1 MKLDDLIP
9 MSKLDKKNAA
19 IDFVKLH
26 QNKGYEKGNCQ
37 MFWSGLLHRVFGVK
51 YPDEFIQFEKPAKN
65 TTIKF
70 IDAYI
75 PETKVLIEQKS
86 SNVNLEKPVKQSDG
100 TLLSA
105 IDQAHFY
112 SDMLDYSEMPR
123 WIIVCNFQ
131 EFYIYD
137 MENKQE
143 PPEILYLKD
152 LPQEYYRLNFLID
165 ADSTQI
171 QKETAVSLK
180 AGEIVAQLYDLLKQE
195 FTSANMPITEHVLT
209 SLNILC
215 VRIVFCLY
223 SDSSELFGRKGM
235 FQDLLKSRNEIN
247 LRETLMRLFKVL
259 NQKQNERDPFL
270 EDDFAAFPYINGG
283 LFQDKNITIPK
294 CTHAIYHLLVEEATK
309 NFDWSEIS
317 PTVFGSVFENT
328 LNPETRGK
336 GGMHYT
342 SIENIHKVI
351 DPLFLD
357 DLKDEFRNIKKQ
369 TILQEKKQALLDL
382 QTKIASLTFLDPAC
396 GSGNFLTQTY
406 ISLRKLENLILESIH
421 CIDKE
426 TNQQTPNLKIK
437 VEIENFHGIEIND
450 FAVTVAKTALW
461 IAELQMMQK
470 TESIMERKI
479 PFFPL
484 KTNAY
489 IHEENALQIDWQN
502 IIPKDKLNYIIGNPP
517 FLGFSLMTKQQKQDQ
532 SRLTTH
538 KILDYVAC
546 WYYKAAE
553 YIQNTDIQVAFV
565 STSSI
570 TQGEQVGP
578 LWTDMIEKYGLHIDF
593 CYRSFPWDQESE
605 ETILYRERQLE
616 LATTRKQGA
625 QKQGRQKKEKKQ
637 KQERIKKAT
646 VTCVIIGF
654 SQTKNDKEKTIFT
667 YTQKP
672 IDDYL
677 DKTKNTKKY
686 ETIVIKQIANNINP
700 YLVDAP
706 NIIVQSRTTPICD
719 VPKMVYANKP
729 TDGGHLIIEEKDYD
743 EFIKKEPKAKK
754 FIKKLIGTQE
764 FLYNKDRYA
773 LWLVDATPQEIKSMP
788 LVQERIEKV
797 RNFRLKSSKK
807 STREKAL
814 TSSLF
819 AEIRHPTT
827 NYLVI
832 PRVTSDQ
839 REYIPMDFV
848 SDTTIATDSLHC
860 IPDCPLYIF
869 AILNSQVHNAWM
881 RVVTGRF
888 GNGYRYSANVVYNN
902 FPFPELTETQKQK
915 LNELGQNILDT
926 RAKYP
931 DSNLAAL
938 YDPLTMPPALRKAH
952 QKLDKEVAKI
962 YNKNWDLDNEA
973 EIVSDLMQMYQQLL
987 TTETTDNKNTENTE
1001 DDETTE
1007 TTEDDE
1013 TTETTETT
1021 DNKNIET
1028 TENTELETTDKNKN
1042 IDKKQ
1047 STKTKTRKSK
1057 KQTTKNTETT
1067 DNKNI
1072 ETTENTENTELETTD
1087 KKESKKTKTTKNKNT
1102 KNTETTEKEN
1112 KELENKQIKAK
1123 TRKIKK
1129 TDNNETEDKENKQ
1142 TKVKTRKIKKTDN
1155 NEIEDKENKQTKVKT
1170 RKTKKTDNNE
1180 TETEI
1185 YASSPM
1191 TSKRTIKKVTP
1202 KATKATIKST
1212 TNKKVAKSK
1221 VTTKSTKETKTTNEK
1236 IEKKVV
1242 KLKIITSKVTK
1253 TTTFQK
1259 LRVKK
1264 EC

>member
-19 IDFVKLH
+19 IDFVKLY

-37 MFWSGLLHRVFGVK
+37 MFWSVLLHRVFGVK
-51 YPDEFIQFEKPAKN
+51 HPEKFIQFEKPAKN

-86 SNVNLEKPVKQSDG
+86 SHINLEKPVKQSDG

-195 FTSANMPITEHVLT
+195 FTSANIPITEHVLT

-223 SDSSELFGRKGM
+223 ADSSELFGRKGM
-235 FQDLLKSRNEIN
+235 FQDLLKSREIF
-247 LRETLMRLFKVL
+247 LRDTLIKLFKVL

-270 EDDFAAFPYINGG
+270 DDDFGAFPYINGG
-283 LFQDKNITIPK
+283 LFQDENITIPK

-369 TILQEKKQALLDL
+369 TILQEKKQALLNL

-426 TNQQTPNLKIK
+426 TNHTTPNLKIK

-479 PFFPL
+479 TFFPL

-489 IHEENALQIDWQN
+489 IHEENALQIDWQD

-517 FLGFSLMTKQQKQDQ
+517 FLGSKYMTKQQKQDQ
-532 SRLTTH
+532 LLLTTH
-538 KILDYVAC
+538 KKLDYVVC

-553 YIQNTDIQVAFV
+553 YIQNTNIKVAFV
-565 STSSI
+565 STNSI
-570 TQGEQVGP
+570 TQGEQVGL
-578 LWTDMIEKYGLHIDF
+578 LWTDMIEKYNLHIDL
-593 CYRSFPWDQESE
+593 P
-605 ETILYRERQLE
+605 
-616 LATTRKQGA
+616 
-625 QKQGRQKKEKKQ
+625 
-637 KQERIKKAT
+637 
-646 VTCVIIGF
+646 
-654 SQTKNDKEKTIFT
+654 
-667 YTQKP
+667 
-672 IDDYL
+672 
-677 DKTKNTKKY
+677 
-686 ETIVIKQIANNINP
+686 
-700 YLVDAP
+700 
-706 NIIVQSRTTPICD
+706 
-719 VPKMVYANKP
+719 
-729 TDGGHLIIEEKDYD
+729 
-743 EFIKKEPKAKK
+743 
-754 FIKKLIGTQE
+754 
-764 FLYNKDRYA
+764 
-773 LWLVDATPQEIKSMP
+773 
-788 LVQERIEKV
+788 
-797 RNFRLKSSKK
+797 
-807 STREKAL
+807 
-814 TSSLF
+814 
-819 AEIRHPTT
+819 
-827 NYLVI
+827 
-832 PRVTSDQ
+832 
-839 REYIPMDFV
+839 
-848 SDTTIATDSLHC
+848 
-860 IPDCPLYIF
+860 
-869 AILNSQVHNAWM
+869 
-881 RVVTGRF
+881 
-888 GNGYRYSANVVYNN
+888 
-902 FPFPELTETQKQK
+902 
-915 LNELGQNILDT
+915 
-926 RAKYP
+926 
-931 DSNLAAL
+931 
-938 YDPLTMPPALRKAH
+938 
-952 QKLDKEVAKI
+952 
-962 YNKNWDLDNEA
+962 
-973 EIVSDLMQMYQQLL
+973 
-987 TTETTDNKNTENTE
+987 
-1001 DDETTE
+1001 
-1007 TTEDDE
+1007 
-1013 TTETTETT
+1013 
-1021 DNKNIET
+1021 
-1028 TENTELETTDKNKN
+1028 
-1042 IDKKQ
+1042 
-1047 STKTKTRKSK
+1047 
-1057 KQTTKNTETT
+1057 
-1067 DNKNI
+1067 
-1072 ETTENTENTELETTD
+1072 
-1087 KKESKKTKTTKNKNT
+1087 
-1102 KNTETTEKEN
+1102 
-1112 KELENKQIKAK
+1112 
-1123 TRKIKK
+1123 
-1129 TDNNETEDKENKQ
+1129 
-1142 TKVKTRKIKKTDN
+1142 
-1155 NEIEDKENKQTKVKT
+1155 
-1170 RKTKKTDNNE
+1170 
-1180 TETEI
+1180 
-1185 YASSPM
+1185 
-1191 TSKRTIKKVTP
+1191 
-1202 KATKATIKST
+1202 
-1212 TNKKVAKSK
+1212 
-1221 VTTKSTKETKTTNEK
+1221 
-1236 IEKKVV
+1236 
-1242 KLKIITSKVTK
+1242 
-1253 TTTFQK
+1253 
-1259 LRVKK
+1259 
-1264 EC
+1264 

>member
-19 IDFVKLH
+19 IDFVKLYK
-26 QNKGYEKGNCQ
+26 NKGYEKGNCQ
-37 MFWSGLLHRVFGVK
+37 MFWSVLLHRVFGVK
-51 YPDEFIQFEKPAKN
+51 HPEKFIQFEKPAKN

-86 SNVNLEKPVKQSDG
+86 SHVNLEKPIKQCDG

-105 IDQAHFY
+105 IDQAHYY

-137 MENKQE
+137 MENKQK

-195 FTSANMPITEHVLT
+195 FTSANIPITEHVLT

-223 SDSSELFGRKGM
+223 ADSSELFGRKGM

-259 NQKQNERDPFL
+259 NQKQEERDPFL
-270 EDDFAAFPYINGG
+270 EYDLAAFPYINGG
-283 LFQDKNITIPK
+283 LFQDENITIPG
-294 CTHAIYHLLVEEATK
+294 CGHSVYHLLVEEATK

-426 TNQQTPNLKIK
+426 TNQTTPNLKIK

-479 PFFPL
+479 TFFPL

-489 IHEENALQIDWQN
+489 IHEENALQIDWQD
-502 IIPKDKLNYIIGNPP
+502 IIPKHKLHYIIGNPP
-517 FLGFSLMTKQQKQDQ
+517 FLGKTYMTKQQKQDQ
-532 SRLTTH
+532 SKLTKH
-538 KILDYVAC
+538 KMLDYVAC

-553 YIQNTDIQVAFV
+553 YIQNTDIRVAFV

-578 LWTDMIEKYGLHIDF
+578 LWTDMIEKYNLHIDF
-593 CYRSFPWDQESE
+593 CHRSFPWDQESE

-654 SQTKNDKEKTIFT
+654 SQTKNDKDKIIFT

-677 DKTKNTKKY
+677 ENKKTQKKY
-686 ETIVIKQIANNINP
+686 ETIVTKQIANNINP

-706 NIIVQSRTTPICD
+706 NIMVTRRTTPLCN
-719 VPKMVYANKP
+719 VPKMIRGNMP
-729 TDGGHLIIEEKDYD
+729 IDGGHLIIEENEYE

-754 FIKKLIGTQE
+754 FIKKLMGAQE

-773 LWLVDATPQEIKSMP
+773 LWLVDATPQEIQSMP
-788 LVQERIEKV
+788 LVYDRVQKV
-797 RNFRLKSSKK
+797 RKTRLNSVDPGARKLAA
-807 STREKAL
+807 TP
-814 TSSLF
+814 SLF
-819 AEIRHPTT
+819 REQNNPKQAMI
-827 NYLVI
+827 I
-832 PRVTSDQ
+832 PEVSSDRRQ
-839 REYIPMDFV
+839 YIPMDFI
-848 SDTTIATDSLHC
+848 SNTTITTNLLQC
-860 IPDCPLYIF
+860 IPNCPLYIF
-869 AILNSQVHNAWM
+869 AILNSQIHNAWM
-881 RVVTGRF
+881 RVVAGRF
-888 GNGYRYSANVVYNN
+888 GMGYIYSVFVVYNN

-931 DSNLAAL
+931 DSTLATL
-938 YDPLTMPPALRKAH
+938 YDPNTMPLPLLKAH

-962 YNKNWDLDNEA
+962 YNKNWDLNNEA
-973 EIVSDLMQMYQQLL
+973 QIVSDLMQMYQQLL
-987 TTETTDNKNTENTE
+987 TTDNKNTETTETE
-1001 DDETTE
+1001 DEEIEDEEIEDEE

-1013 TTETTETT
+1013 TTETTN
-1021 DNKNIET
+1021 NKNIETTET
-1028 TENTELETTDKNKN
+1028 TENTELEYMDNMEIT
-1042 IDKKQ
+1042 DKKQ
-1047 STKTKTRKSK
+1047 SKKTKTRKSK
-1057 KQTTKNTETT
+1057 KQTTEHTETE
-1067 DNKNI
+1067 NI
-1072 ETTENTENTELETTD
+1072 ETENIEN
-1087 KKESKKTKTTKNKNT
+1087 NN
-1102 KNTETTEKEN
+1102 
-1112 KELENKQIKAK
+1112 
-1123 TRKIKK
+1123 
-1129 TDNNETEDKENKQ
+1129 TDNKENKQ
-1142 TKVKTRKIKKTDN
+1142 TKVKTKKTKKNDN
-1155 NEIEDKENKQTKVKT
+1155 NETDDKDIETEQSQKKEKQTKTRETKKTKDNETKVKETKENSNTKVKT
-1170 RKTKKTDNNE
+1170 KKTKKTDNNE

-1185 YASSPM
+1185 YASSPIA
-1191 TSKRTIKKVTP
+1191 SKRTIKKIAT

-1221 VTTKSTKETKTTNEK
+1221 ATIKA
-1236 IEKKVV
+1236 
-1242 KLKIITSKVTK
+1242 TK
-1253 TTTFQK
+1253 TTTSKTKKAITQK
-1259 LRVKK
+1259 TMKIKK
-1264 EC
+1264 VVEEMLKNLDASSE

>member
-51 YPDEFIQFEKPAKN
+51 HPDEFIQFEKPAKN

-86 SNVNLEKPVKQSDG
+86 SHVNLEKPIKQSDG

-105 IDQAHFY
+105 IDQAHYY

-165 ADSTQI
+165 TDSTQI

-195 FTSANMPITEHVLT
+195 FTSANIPITEHVLT

-223 SDSSELFGRKGM
+223 ADSSELFGRKGM
-235 FQDLLKSRNEIN
+235 FQDLLKSRHEID
-247 LRETLMRLFKVL
+247 LRFILIRLFKVL
-259 NQKQNERDPFL
+259 NQKQDERDPFL
-270 EDDFAAFPYINGG
+270 EDDLVAFPYINGG
-283 LFQDKNITIPK
+283 LFQDENITIPR
-294 CTHAIYHLLVEEATK
+294 CGHSVYHLLVEEATK

-369 TILQEKKQALLDL
+369 TILHEKKQALLDL

-426 TNQQTPNLKIK
+426 TKHTTPNLKIK

-479 PFFPL
+479 KFFPL

-489 IHEENALQIDWQN
+489 IHEENALQIDWQD

-517 FLGFSLMTKQQKQDQ
+517 FLGNSWKTKQQKQDQ
-532 SRLTTH
+532 ARLTKH
-538 KILDYVAC
+538 IRLDYVAC

-553 YIQNTDIQVAFV
+553 YIQNTNIQVAFV
-565 STSSI
+565 STNSI

-593 CYRSFPWDQESE
+593 CHRSFPWDQESE
-605 ETILYRERQLE
+605 ETIAYRERQLE
-616 LATTRKQGA
+616 LAFTRKQGA
-625 QKQGRQKKEKKQ
+625 QKKGRKKKEE
-637 KQERIKKAT
+637 KQERIKKAR
-646 VTCVIIGF
+646 VHCVIIGF
-654 SQTKNDKEKTIFT
+654 SQTKNNKEKIIFT
-667 YTQKP
+667 YTKKL
-672 IDDYL
+672 IKDNL
-677 DKTKNTKKY
+677 ENKKTQKKY
-686 ETIVIKQIANNINP
+686 ETIVTKQIANNINP
-700 YLVDAP
+700 YLMDAP
-706 NIIVQSRTTPICD
+706 NIIVKNRSTPLCD
-719 VPKMVYANKP
+719 VPKMIVGNAP
-729 TDGGHLIIEEKDYD
+729 VDGGNLIIKENEIE

-754 FIKKLIGTQE
+754 FIKKFMSAEELI
-764 FLYNKDRYA
+764 YNKDRYV

-788 LVQERIEKV
+788 LVQERLEKV
-797 RNFRLKSSKK
+797 KKMRLQSPNKGTQKG
-807 STREKAL
+807 AL
-814 TSSLF
+814 SPSLF
-819 AEIRHPTT
+819 QMISQPTT
-827 NYLVI
+827 NYLAI
-832 PRVTSDQ
+832 PIVSSER
-839 REYIPMDFV
+839 RNYIPMNYLPH
-848 SDTTIATDSLHC
+848 TTICNNKLQC

-869 AILNSQVHNAWM
+869 AILNSQAHNAWM
-881 RVVTGRF
+881 RVVAGRLKSD
-888 GNGYRYSANVVYNN
+888 YQYASSVVYNN

-915 LNELGQNILDT
+915 LNELGQNILDV

-938 YDPLTMPPALRKAH
+938 YDPLTMPSALLKAH

-987 TTETTDNKNTENTE
+987 TTETTDNKNTETTDTE

-1007 TTEDDE
+1007 NTEDDDIETTDTEDDE
-1013 TTETTETT
+1013 TTEHTEH
-1021 DNKNIET
+1021 
-1028 TENTELETTDKNKN
+1028 TELEYTD
-1042 IDKKQ
+1042 
-1047 STKTKTRKSK
+1047 
-1057 KQTTKNTETT
+1057 NTETT

-1072 ETTENTENTELETTD
+1072 ETTEHTKYIELEYTDNTENIN
-1087 KKESKKTKTTKNKNT
+1087 KKQSTKT
-1102 KNTETTEKEN
+1102 
-1112 KELENKQIKAK
+1112 K

-1129 TDNNETEDKENKQ
+1129 TDNNETEDNSN
-1142 TKVKTRKIKKTDN
+1142 TKVKTK
-1155 NEIEDKENKQTKVKT
+1155 
-1170 RKTKKTDNNE
+1170 KTKKTDNNE

-1185 YASSPM
+1185 YASSPII
-1191 TSKRTIKKVTP
+1191 SKRTIKKVTKP
-1202 KATKATIKST
+1202 KVAIKKATTSKATKIATKPKSATKAINKKATISKAIKKET
-1212 TNKKVAKSK
+1212 KAMKETKITNKKENIKSNITKKIVKSK
-1221 VTTKSTKETKTTNEK
+1221 TKH
-1236 IEKKVV
+1236 
-1242 KLKIITSKVTK
+1242 
-1253 TTTFQK
+1253 QK
-1259 LRVKK
+1259 
-1264 EC
+1264 

>member
-1 MKLDDLIP
+1 MMKLDDLIP

-51 YPDEFIQFEKPAKN
+51 HPDEFIQFEKPAKN

-86 SNVNLEKPVKQSDG
+86 SHVNLEKPVKQCDG

-195 FTSANMPITEHVLT
+195 FTSANIPITEHVLT

-223 SDSSELFGRKGM
+223 ADSSELFGRKGM
-235 FQDLLKSRNEIN
+235 FQDLLKSRTEIN
-247 LRETLMRLFKVL
+247 LRETLIRLFKVL
-259 NQKQNERDPFL
+259 NQKQEERDPFL
-270 EDDFAAFPYINGG
+270 DDDFGAFPYINGG
-283 LFQDKNITIPK
+283 LFQDENITIPK

-369 TILQEKKQALLDL
+369 IILQEKKQALLNL

-426 TNQQTPNLKIK
+426 TKHTTPNLKIK

-470 TESIMERKI
+470 TESVMERKI
-479 PFFPL
+479 IFFPL

-489 IHEENALQIDWQN
+489 IHEENALQIDWQD

-517 FLGFSLMTKQQKQDQ
+517 FLGKKYMTKQQKQDQ
-532 SRLTTH
+532 ARLTKH
-538 KILDYVAC
+538 KMLDYVAC

-578 LWTDMIEKYGLHIDF
+578 LWTDMIEKYGLHI
-593 CYRSFPWDQESE
+593 
-605 ETILYRERQLE
+605 
-616 LATTRKQGA
+616 
-625 QKQGRQKKEKKQ
+625 
-637 KQERIKKAT
+637 
-646 VTCVIIGF
+646 
-654 SQTKNDKEKTIFT
+654 
-667 YTQKP
+667 
-672 IDDYL
+672 
-677 DKTKNTKKY
+677 
-686 ETIVIKQIANNINP
+686 
-700 YLVDAP
+700 
-706 NIIVQSRTTPICD
+706 
-719 VPKMVYANKP
+719 
-729 TDGGHLIIEEKDYD
+729 
-743 EFIKKEPKAKK
+743 
-754 FIKKLIGTQE
+754 
-764 FLYNKDRYA
+764 
-773 LWLVDATPQEIKSMP
+773 
-788 LVQERIEKV
+788 
-797 RNFRLKSSKK
+797 
-807 STREKAL
+807 
-814 TSSLF
+814 
-819 AEIRHPTT
+819 
-827 NYLVI
+827 
-832 PRVTSDQ
+832 
-839 REYIPMDFV
+839 
-848 SDTTIATDSLHC
+848 
-860 IPDCPLYIF
+860 
-869 AILNSQVHNAWM
+869 
-881 RVVTGRF
+881 
-888 GNGYRYSANVVYNN
+888 
-902 FPFPELTETQKQK
+902 
-915 LNELGQNILDT
+915 
-926 RAKYP
+926 
-931 DSNLAAL
+931 
-938 YDPLTMPPALRKAH
+938 
-952 QKLDKEVAKI
+952 
-962 YNKNWDLDNEA
+962 
-973 EIVSDLMQMYQQLL
+973 
-987 TTETTDNKNTENTE
+987 
-1001 DDETTE
+1001 
-1007 TTEDDE
+1007 
-1013 TTETTETT
+1013 
-1021 DNKNIET
+1021 
-1028 TENTELETTDKNKN
+1028 
-1042 IDKKQ
+1042 
-1047 STKTKTRKSK
+1047 
-1057 KQTTKNTETT
+1057 
-1067 DNKNI
+1067 
-1072 ETTENTENTELETTD
+1072 
-1087 KKESKKTKTTKNKNT
+1087 
-1102 KNTETTEKEN
+1102 
-1112 KELENKQIKAK
+1112 
-1123 TRKIKK
+1123 
-1129 TDNNETEDKENKQ
+1129 
-1142 TKVKTRKIKKTDN
+1142 
-1155 NEIEDKENKQTKVKT
+1155 
-1170 RKTKKTDNNE
+1170 
-1180 TETEI
+1180 
-1185 YASSPM
+1185 
-1191 TSKRTIKKVTP
+1191 
-1202 KATKATIKST
+1202 
-1212 TNKKVAKSK
+1212 
-1221 VTTKSTKETKTTNEK
+1221 
-1236 IEKKVV
+1236 
-1242 KLKIITSKVTK
+1242 
-1253 TTTFQK
+1253 
-1259 LRVKK
+1259 
-1264 EC
+1264 

>member
-86 SNVNLEKPVKQSDG
+86 SHINLEKPIKQSDG

-195 FTSANMPITEHVLT
+195 FTSANILITEHVLT

-215 VRIVFCLY
+215 IRIVFCLY
-223 SDSSELFGRKGM
+223 ADSSELFGRKGM
-235 FQDLLKSRNEIN
+235 FQDLLKSRNEID
-247 LRETLMRLFKVL
+247 LRFILIRLFKVL

-270 EDDFAAFPYINGG
+270 EDDLAAFPYINGG
-283 LFQDKNITIPK
+283 LFQDENITIPR
-294 CTHAIYHLLVEEATK
+294 CGHSVYHLLVEEATK

-328 LNPETRGK
+328 LNPETRGT

-357 DLKDEFRNIKKQ
+357 DVKDEFRNIKKQ
-369 TILQEKKQALLDL
+369 TILHEKKQALLDL

-426 TNQQTPNLKIK
+426 TNQTTPNLKIK

-479 PFFPL
+479 TFFPL

-489 IHEENALQIDWQN
+489 IHEENALQIDWQD
-502 IIPKDKLNYIIGNPP
+502 IIPKDKLHYIIGNPP
-517 FLGFSLMTKQQKQDQ
+517 FLGKKYMTKQQKQDQ
-532 SRLTTH
+532 SRLTKH
-538 KILDYVAC
+538 KMLDYVAC

-553 YIQNTDIQVAFV
+553 YIQNTDIHVAFV
-565 STSSI
+565 STNSI

-578 LWTDMIEKYGLHIDF
+578 LWTDMIEKYNLHIDF
-593 CYRSFPWDQESE
+593 CHRSFPWDQESD

-616 LATTRKQGA
+616 LSFTRKQGA
-625 QKQGRQKKEKKQ
+625 QKQGKQQNKEKKQ
-637 KQERIKKAT
+637 EQIKKAT

-654 SQTKNDKEKTIFT
+654 SQTKNNKEKIIFT

-677 DKTKNTKKY
+677 ENKKTQKKY
-686 ETIVIKQIANNINP
+686 ETIITKQIVYNINP

-706 NIIVQSRTTPICD
+706 NIIVQSRTIPLCD
-719 VPKMVYANKP
+719 VPKMLAGNKI
-729 TDGGHLIIEEKDYD
+729 TDGGHLVIEKNEFE

-754 FIKKLIGTQE
+754 FIKKLIGAEE
-764 FLYNKDRYA
+764 FINNKDRYV

-797 RNFRLKSSKK
+797 RNFRLKSPKK
-807 STREKAL
+807 ATYEKAL
-814 TSSLF
+814 TPYLF
-819 AEIRHPTT
+819 DEIHQPTT
-827 NYLVI
+827 NYLAI
-832 PRVTSDQ
+832 PRVSSER
-839 REYIPMDFV
+839 REYIPIGFL
-848 SDTTIATDSLHC
+848 SDTIIANHSLLC

-869 AILNSQVHNAWM
+869 AILNSKVHNAWM
-881 RVVTGRF
+881 RVVAGRLETR
-888 GNGYRYSANVVYNN
+888 YRYSIQVVYNN

-915 LNELGQNILDT
+915 LHELGQNILDA

-987 TTETTDNKNTENTE
+987 TTDNKNTETTE
-1001 DDETTE
+1001 TENDDIDSEETTE

-1013 TTETTETT
+1013 TTEHT

-1028 TENTELETTDKNKN
+1028 TEHTEHTELEYTDNTEITDKKE
-1042 IDKKQ
+1042 

-1057 KQTTKNTETT
+1057 KQTTENTKIDNKDT
-1067 DNKNI
+1067 DN
-1072 ETTENTENTELETTD
+1072 
-1087 KKESKKTKTTKNKNT
+1087 KESKKTKT
-1102 KNTETTEKEN
+1102 
-1112 KELENKQIKAK
+1112 
-1123 TRKIKK
+1123 RKIKK
-1129 TDNNETEDKENKQ
+1129 TKDNETKDNSN
-1142 TKVKTRKIKKTDN
+1142 TKVKTK
-1155 NEIEDKENKQTKVKT
+1155 
-1170 RKTKKTDNNE
+1170 KTKKTDNKE

-1185 YASSPM
+1185 YASIPM
-1191 TSKRTIKKVTP
+1191 TSKRTIKKVST
-1202 KATKATIKST
+1202 TKIAIKKT
-1212 TNKKVAKSK
+1212 TNKKIAKPK
-1221 VTTKSTKETKTTNEK
+1221 ATTNATTNKKEITLKATKST
-1236 IEKKVV
+1236 
-1242 KLKIITSKVTK
+1242 TK
-1253 TTTFQK
+1253 TTTLKITTLKAIKTKNSNNKQDTII
-1259 LRVKK
+1259 
-1264 EC
+1264 